1 MKKKQK
7 VPDLDRRSFLKG
19 SSLTTLMMMMG
30 GVPLRAQDKPQA
42 GDSAPEPERHA
53 GPPVKC
59 AVIGCGAQGREILS
73 GLAKLPNAPVVA
85 ICDTYATPGFIK
97 RAKEFAPKAEPFE
110 DYTKVLANKD
120 VQAVFVATPSH
131 QHREMVVAALKAG
144 KHVYCEAPLANTI
157 EDARAI
163 AQAAK
168 AANKVNFQPG
178 LQLRADPQRHFLLQ
192 FVRSGALGKTI
203 KGRAQWHKK
212 QSWRRP
218 APTSEREK
226 EVNWRLQNETSLGL
240 VGEVGIHQLDVGSWF
255 INARP
260 VSVTGFGGLLH
271 WEDGRDVPDTIQAVF
286 EYPGKVHFSYEAT
299 LANSFD
305 ADHEILYG
313 TDSAVMLRQEKAWLF
328 KEVDS
333 PLLGWEVY
341 ARKDQ
346 FYKETG
352 IALVA
357 NATKLSAIGAE
368 KAEEIPFTTSS
379 LASALEAFIA
389 NTGVVMTAVEDFTSN
404 FGENAQGLQDYLK
417 SVSKSRLPAA
427 DYKDGFE
434 ATVVAITANEA
445 ILKNQKIAFQK
456 EWFQI

>member
-97 RAKEFAPKAEPFE
+97 RAKEFAPKAESVE

-131 QHREMVVAALKAG
+131 QHREIAVAAIKAG

-157 EDARAI
+157 EDARTI

-168 AANKVNFQPG
+168 AATKVNFQPG

-192 FVRSGALGKTI
+192 FIRSGALGKTI

-218 APTSEREK
+218 GPTSEREK

-260 VSVTGFGGLLH
+260 VSVTGF
-271 WEDGRDVPDTIQAVF
+271 
-286 EYPGKVHFSYEAT
+286 
-299 LANSFD
+299 
-305 ADHEILYG
+305 
-313 TDSAVMLRQEKAWLF
+313 
-328 KEVDS
+328 
-333 PLLGWEVY
+333 
-341 ARKDQ
+341 
-346 FYKETG
+346 
-352 IALVA
+352 
-357 NATKLSAIGAE
+357 
-368 KAEEIPFTTSS
+368 
-379 LASALEAFIA
+379 
-389 NTGVVMTAVEDFTSN
+389 
-404 FGENAQGLQDYLK
+404 
-417 SVSKSRLPAA
+417 
-427 DYKDGFE
+427 
-434 ATVVAITANEA
+434 
-445 ILKNQKIAFQK
+445 
-456 EWFQI
+456 

>member
-7 VPDLDRRSFLKG
+7 IPDLDRRSFLKG
-19 SSLTTLMMMMG
+19 SSITTLMVMMG
-30 GVPLRAQDKPQA
+30 GVPLKAEDKPQA
-42 GDSAPEPERHA
+42 DAAPTPEKHA
-53 GPPVKC
+53 GPPVNC
-59 AVIGCGAQGREILS
+59 AVIGCGAQGRDILS

-85 ICDTYATPGFIK
+85 ICDTYTTPGFLR
-97 RAKEFAPKAEPFE
+97 RAKEFAPKAETVE
-110 DYTKVLANKD
+110 DYTKVLADKN

-131 QHREMVVAALKAG
+131 QHREIAVAALKAG

-168 AANKVNFQPG
+168 AADKLNFQPG

-212 QSWRRP
+212 QSWRRSAP
-218 APTSEREK
+218 ASEREK
-226 EVNWRLQNETSLGL
+226 EVNWRLRNESSPGL
-240 VGEVGIHQLDVGSWF
+240 VGEIGIHQVDVGSWF

-260 VSVTGFGGLLH
+260 LSVTGFGGVLH
-271 WEDGRDVPDTIQAVF
+271 WDDGRDVPDTIQAVF
-286 EYPGKVHFSYEAT
+286 EYPGQVHFSYEAT

-305 ADHEILYG
+305 GDHEILYG
-313 TDSAVMLRQEKAWLF
+313 TDSAVMLRQENAWMF

-346 FYKETG
+346 FHKETG

-357 NATKLSAIGAE
+357 NATKLSAVGGE
-368 KAEEIPFTTSS
+368 QTEEIPFAASS
-379 LASALEAFIA
+379 LASALEAFIT
-389 NTGVVMTAVEDFTSN
+389 NTGVTMTAVEDFVSN
-404 FGENAQGLQDYLK
+404 FGEGAQGLKEYLK
-417 SVSKSRLPAA
+417 TLDKSKTAA
-427 DYKDGFE
+427 ANYKDGYE
-434 ATVVAITANEA
+434 ATVAVIKANEA
-445 ILKNQKIAFQK
+445 ILKKQKIVFQK
-456 EWFQI
+456 EWFEI